1 MDLSEIKALMDVMA
15 SSDLAEMEL
24 TKDGWTLRLV
34 RRPEGV
40 RPAASVRTA
49 SVRTAEPSAAPE
61 RPRSASLAPAP
72 DRSVVPAPLTGTV
85 HLSPSPGESA
95 FVSPG
100 QSVEAGAILCII
112 EAMKVFNR
120 VHAERGG
127 VIDTVLV
134 ASGDDV
140 EAGQALLRFA

>member
-40 RPAASVRTA
+40 RPAVSA
-49 SVRTAEPSAAPE
+49 RTAEPTAAPE
-61 RPRSASLAPAP
+61 RPRSADRAPAP

-100 QSVEAGAILCII
+100 QSVEAGAILCLI

-127 VIDTVLV
+127 IIDAVLV

-140 EAGQALLRFA
+140 EAGQPLLRFA